1 MRKEKYFTVEKL
13 KEKLEKLIKDGYG
26 DKLITYDDQ
35 AIQYCE
41 YESEM
46 DCVVCD

>member
-1 MRKEKYFTVEKL
+1 MKKEKYFTVEKL
-13 KEKLEKLIKDGYG
+13 KEKLEELIKDGYG

-41 YESEM
+41 YDE
-46 DCVVCD
+46 DFGYVTCN

>member
-1 MRKEKYFTVEKL
+1 MEKYFTVKEL
-13 KEKLEKLIKDGYG
+13 KEKLEGLIKDGYG

-35 AIQYCE
+35 SIRYCE